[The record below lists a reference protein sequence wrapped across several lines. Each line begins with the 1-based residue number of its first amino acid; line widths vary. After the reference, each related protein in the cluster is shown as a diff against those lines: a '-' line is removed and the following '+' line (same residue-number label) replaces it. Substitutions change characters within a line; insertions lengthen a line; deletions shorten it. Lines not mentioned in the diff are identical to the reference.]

1 MTTQGDM
8 PDTEIADHGADSDDP
23 SLPILHANRQQ
34 QVVLVEGEEV
44 TAVRVEGEEGEGGGI
59 YLPVRPMCAALGIDF
74 SSQMQRIRRHD
85 VMAEALRRVRIETG
99 GGAQVL
105 QCLELES
112 TLMWLATVEGRRVKE
127 SLRQR
132 LHLYQRWVFK
142 RVSEAFAAEA
152 GLPPPAA
159 GGAAVAS
166 PDQGDQG
173 QASSTAMTLR
183 QVEQFGLS
191 IAAMAREQLE
201 FDQRLTGVQGDVADI
216 KGQVARHDERL
227 DNAAAVV
234 GQWMRRLAQLEGRLY
249 PGNPITTE
257 QSEELKAKVHAVA
270 QAFIARG
277 WASPHYANPYQ
288 ALFTELSRRFSVPS
302 YRALPVERYERA
314 MTWLDELH
322 TALAAGATPALGS

>member
-1 MTTQGDM
+1 
-8 PDTEIADHGADSDDP
+8 
-23 SLPILHANRQQ
+23 
-34 QVVLVEGEEV
+34 
-44 TAVRVEGEEGEGGGI
+44 
-59 YLPVRPMCAALGIDF
+59 
-74 SSQMQRIRRHD
+74 
-85 VMAEALRRVRIETG
+85 
-99 GGAQVL
+99 
-105 QCLELES
+105 
-112 TLMWLATVEGRRVKE
+112 MWLATVEGRRVKE

-159 GGAAVAS
+159 SGATAA
-166 PDQGDQG
+166 PLDQGDQS
-173 QASSTAMTLR
+173 QVSSTAMTLR

-201 FDQRLTGVQGDVADI
+201 FDQRLTSVQGDVADI
-216 KGQVARHDERL
+216 KGHIARHDERL

-277 WASPHYANPYQ
+277 WPRPTMQTPTRPSSPN
-288 ALFTELSRRFSVPS
+288 
-302 YRALPVERYERA
+302 
-314 MTWLDELH
+314 
-322 TALAAGATPALGS
+322 

>member
-23 SLPILHANRQQ
+23 SLPILRANRQQ

-216 KGQVARHDERL
+216 KGQVTRHDERL

-302 YRALPVERYERA
+302 YRALPVERYDRA

>member
-1 MTTQGDM
+1 MTTHGDAPDSAIVDQG
-8 PDTEIADHGADSDDP
+8 TDSDE
-23 SLPILHANRQQ
+23 STLPILRADRQQ
-34 QVVLVEGEEV
+34 QVVLVEGEEI
-44 TAVRVEGEEGEGGGI
+44 TAVRVEGEGI
-59 YLPVRPMCAALGIDF
+59 FLPLRPMCAALGIDY
-74 SSQMQRIRRHD
+74 SGQTQRIRRHD

-99 GGAQVL
+99 GGTQIF

-127 SLRQR
+127 SLRER

-152 GLPPPAA
+152 GLPPSVA
-159 GGAAVAS
+159 GGAAIA
-166 PDQGDQG
+166 PLDQGDQS

-270 QAFIARG
+270 QAFIAHG

-314 MTWLDELH
+314 MTWLDELQ

>member
-1 MTTQGDM
+1 MTTHGDT
-8 PDTEIADHGADSDDP
+8 PNSEIADQGTDSDES
-23 SLPILHANRQQ
+23 SLPILRADRQQ
-34 QVVLVEGEEV
+34 QVVLVEGEEI
-44 TAVRVEGEEGEGGGI
+44 TAVRVEGEGI
-59 YLPVRPMCAALGIDF
+59 FLPLRPMCVALGIDY
-74 SSQMQRIRRHD
+74 SGQTQRIRRHD

-99 GGAQVL
+99 GGTQIF

-152 GLPPPAA
+152 GLPLPAA

-166 PDQGDQG
+166 SNQDDQS

-201 FDQRLTGVQGDVADI
+201 FDQRLTSVRGDVDEI

-249 PGNPITTE
+249 PGTPITTE

-270 QAFIARG
+270 QAFIAHG

-322 TALAAGATPALGS
+322 IALAAGTTPALGS